1 MDPQPDE
8 QPTRQFTSIA
18 DTARRLQVS
27 ELSVLRH
34 IKRGAIPALRLGH
47 RTLVPLS
54 YFAEIEVAAR
64 AGVAVTTFQPDNDDR

>member
-1 MDPQPDE
+1 MDPQPDDR
-8 QPTRQFTSIA
+8 PTPQFTSIA

-54 YFAEIEVAAR
+54 YFVEIEVAAR
-64 AGVAVTTFQPDNDDR
+64 AGVAAPTSQPDNDDR